1 MSDADLL
8 TVTEDLHHRFLTDED
23 PGAVM
28 ADVFAVGLESVGRG
42 LGEPVSDTV
51 PALAAILW
59 GGGVVRKAVE
69 VEDRDANAVLAV
81 VLYAHAV
88 CVGAAGGVHLVLGSE
103 TEAGWAA
110 NYLAAVLQPLGVEVG
125 HLSELATAQ
134 DRRRAIGAAVVC
146 GSYGA
151 FCLDFLKTE
160 QVGEPGDYSPRA
172 RRFAIVSD
180 ANEILIGKSDA
191 EVALLHREEEVD
203 ERRFQAMAE
212 FAATLSRPEHF
223 LVSPIAGLD
232 RRDVILTVAGKQR
245 LAESWSIGDESDPKA
260 VVLESDLIEA
270 LRAKYCYAE
279 GVDYSVVDGKVVLQ
293 EGVGIQADHA
303 FTGGRR
309 QAIEAA
315 KTLAITPLEVPLATI
330 NIPAYLRLYDSL
342 SGLAAGQSAPA
353 SVLDELY
360 GLAVIGDEPRSDPS
374 EREKSYLRVDRW
386 RRAVSGFRQEIDEL
400 RAATLT
406 TEQFLPMMRS
416 MVEAAVRTEVA
427 AAENNI
433 RVPIPA
439 MSRLYPIHLG
449 VADFETGADAIV
461 PDAMAAFDR
470 RVQAVG
476 EDMLD
481 KAARIIAR
489 RFIDDL
495 WSEYLTLQNA
505 IFNACWAADD
515 FNGYRNRT
523 AEQFRRTIEHI
534 RRETTRHLFRVD
546 VASVL
551 ASE

>member
-8 TVTEDLHHRFLTDED
+8 AVTDDLHQRLLANED
-23 PGAVM
+23 RGSVL

-42 LGEPVSDTV
+42 LGEPVSETV

-59 GGGVVRKAVE
+59 GGGVVRKGVE
-69 VEDRDANAVLAV
+69 VEDRDANAAMAV

-88 CVGAAGGVHLVLGSE
+88 SVGAAGGVHLVLGSE

-110 NYLAAVLQPLGVEVG
+110 SYLAVVLQPLGVEVG
-125 HLSELATAQ
+125 YLSELATAQ
-134 DRRRAIGAAVVC
+134 DRRRAFGAAVVC

-160 QVGEPGDYSPRA
+160 QVGGPGDCFPRA

-191 EVALLHREEEVD
+191 EVALLRREEEVD
-203 ERRFQAMAE
+203 GRRFQAMAE
-212 FAATLSRPEHF
+212 FAAALSRPEHF

-232 RRDVILTVAGKQR
+232 RRDLILTVAGKQR
-245 LAESWSIGDESDPKA
+245 LAENWGIDDESDPKA
-260 VVLESDLIEA
+260 VLLESDLIEA
-270 LRAKYCYAE
+270 LRAEYCYTE
-279 GVDYSVVDGKVVLQ
+279 GIDYSVADGKVVLQ
-293 EGVGIQADHA
+293 EGIGIQADHA

-315 KTLAITPLEVPLATI
+315 KALPITPLEVPLATI
-330 NIPAYLRLYDSL
+330 DVPAYLRLYDSL
-342 SGLAAGQSAPA
+342 SGLAGGPSAPA
-353 SVLDELY
+353 SMFGDLY
-360 GLAVIGDEPRSDPS
+360 GLAVAGDKPRSDLS
-374 EREKSYLRVDRW
+374 EQEKTRLRVDRW

-400 RAATLT
+400 RAATLAT
-406 TEQFLPMMRS
+406 QEFLPMMRS
-416 MVEAAVRTEVA
+416 MVEAAVRAEVA

-433 RVPIPA
+433 RVLIPA

-449 VADFETGADAIV
+449 VADFEAGADAIV

-481 KAARIIAR
+481 KAARIITR

-495 WSEYLTLQNA
+495 WSDYLTLQNA

-515 FNGYRNRT
+515 YDGYRNRT
-523 AEQFRRTIEHI
+523 AEQFRRTMENI
-534 RRETTRHLFRVD
+534 RRETTRYLFRVD

-551 ASE
+551 ATE

>member
-1 MSDADLL
+1 
-8 TVTEDLHHRFLTDED
+8 
-23 PGAVM
+23 M
-28 ADVFAVGLESVGRG
+28 ADVFAVGLESIGRG
-42 LGEPVSDTV
+42 LGEPVNEIV

-59 GGGVVRKAVE
+59 GGGVVRKGAE
-69 VEDRDANAVLAV
+69 VEDRDANAVMAV
-81 VLYAHAV
+81 ALYAHAV
-88 CVGAAGGVHLVLGSE
+88 SVGAAGGVHLVLGSE

-110 NYLAAVLQPLGVEVG
+110 NYLAVVLRPLGVEVG
-125 HLSELATAQ
+125 HLSELAMAQ
-134 DRRRAIGAAVVC
+134 DRRRAFGAAVVC

-160 QVGEPGDYSPRA
+160 QVGGPGDYSPRA

-203 ERRFQAMAE
+203 ERRFQTMAE
-212 FAATLSRPEHF
+212 FAAALSRSEHF
-223 LVSPIAGLD
+223 YVSPIAGLD
-232 RRDVILTVAGKQR
+232 RSDVILTAAGKQR
-245 LAESWSIGDESDPKA
+245 LAEHWSIGDESDPKA
-260 VVLESDLIEA
+260 VVLEGDLIEA
-270 LRAKYCYAE
+270 LRAKYCYTE
-279 GVDYSVVDGKVVLQ
+279 GADYSVVDGKVVLQ

-315 KTLAITPLEVPLATI
+315 KALAITPLEVPLATI
-330 NIPAYLRLYDSL
+330 DVPAYLRLYDSL

-353 SVLDELY
+353 SMFDELY
-360 GLAVIGDEPRSDPS
+360 GLAVGGDEPRADLS
-374 EREKSYLRVDRW
+374 EREKTYLRVDRW
-386 RRAVSGFRQEIDEL
+386 RRAVSEFRQEIDEL
-400 RAATLT
+400 RAATLAT
-406 TEQFLPMMRS
+406 QQFLPMMRS
-416 MVEAAVRTEVA
+416 VVEAAVRTEVA

-433 RVPIPA
+433 RVLIPA

-449 VADFETGADAIV
+449 VADFEAGADAIV

-476 EDMLD
+476 EDVLD

-489 RFIDDL
+489 RFIDEL
-495 WSEYLTLQNA
+495 WSEYLTLQSA

-523 AEQFRRTIEHI
+523 AEQFRRTMEQI